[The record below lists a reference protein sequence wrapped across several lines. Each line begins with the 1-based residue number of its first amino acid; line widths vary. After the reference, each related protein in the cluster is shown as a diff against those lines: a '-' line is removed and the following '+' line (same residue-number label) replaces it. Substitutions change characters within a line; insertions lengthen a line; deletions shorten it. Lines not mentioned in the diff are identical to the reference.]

1 MIGFAWDGG
10 IVGCGVESGRTMN
23 RYVPVEKGVRGSI
36 WGGYA
41 EWNLAGVVF
50 RRGVAASES

>member
-1 MIGFAWDGG
+1 
-10 IVGCGVESGRTMN
+10 MN